1 MALINYCR
9 KVLYLSHAV
18 SEQVP
23 QKDNC
28 LLSYWI
34 LTEKVF

>member
-1 MALINYCR
+1 MVLINYYR

-18 SEQVP
+18 SEEVP
-23 QKDNC
+23 GKGNC
-28 LLSYWI
+28 PLSYWI